1 MVAGKSSKEVT
12 FSRELLLLGQNAAA
26 TIPANVARS
35 YGFRPGAFVRVVLL
49 PNEIRI
55 RPASSPRLY
64 DLETLDEYRERRSRE
79 EAEKEEAEANDA
91 EMRGSD
97 SIRR

>member
-1 MVAGKSSKEVT
+1 MVAGKSAKET
-12 FSRELLLLGQNAAA
+12 TCSRELLLLGQNAAV
-26 TIPANVARS
+26 TIPAGVARS

-55 RPASSPRLY
+55 RPVSSPRLY

-91 EMRGSD
+91 EMLGSD
-97 SIRR
+97 SLRR